1 VDNEHYRKHKIQT
14 VHLAWEWDL
23 TWEEFN
29 AVKYIERAGD
39 KPGATYNDDI
49 NKAIWYLVAA
59 VTKSDVFAQDVV
71 KSIEEYCKG
80 KSQSS

>member
-1 VDNEHYRKHKIQT
+1 MDNEHYRKHKIQT
-14 VHLAWEWDL
+14 VHLAWEWNL

-39 KPGATYNDDI
+39 KPGETYNDDI

-59 VTKSDVFAQDVV
+59 VTRSDVFAQGVV
-71 KSIEEYCKG
+71 NSIEEYCKG